1 MPQSKPASLLAS
13 LLAAGNLSSRVSAGA
28 GTSWSWGELASAS
41 EIKDRVR
48 EVGSRSILV
57 AMIDQMAAVAA
68 LIQLDGVARRIVL
81 YPPDL
86 SLEHL
91 PFVADCAQADV
102 IVTDEPALKS
112 IDSRVECI
120 VPSKGENGPGNL
132 DPSAGIE
139 SEWIL
144 LTSGTTGVPKLVVHT
159 LRSLTA
165 AIDCVAS
172 PSIVWSTFYDV
183 RRYGGLQIFLR
194 ALRGRTS
201 LVLKSVQES
210 IPDFLTRA
218 GALGVSHILGTPSH
232 WRRVLMSPSAD
243 RIAPAYVRLSGEIA
257 DQAVLNQLRSQY
269 PQARIA
275 HAFASTEAGLVFEVN
290 DCLMGCPSDAIGHN
304 RDVEMKAEDGTLK
317 VRSPGTAFRY
327 LGKEAPALK
336 DAEGFVDTGD
346 AFELRDGRY
355 YFVGRRDGMIN
366 VGGFKVH
373 PEEIEA
379 VINRHP
385 EVSMS
390 LVKAKKNPITGAL
403 VIADVVLKSRLQSV
417 DNIAHILRRDILQFC
432 REELAQYK
440 VPAAI
445 NFVPALAVA
454 QTGKLIRHA

>member
-1 MPQSKPASLLAS
+1 M
-13 LLAAGNLSSRVSAGA
+13 G
-28 GTSWSWGELASAS
+28 
-41 EIKDRVR
+41 
-48 EVGSRSILV
+48 
-57 AMIDQMAAVAA
+57 
-68 LIQLDGVARRIVL
+68 
-81 YPPDL
+81 
-86 SLEHL
+86 
-91 PFVADCAQADV
+91 
-102 IVTDEPALKS
+102 
-112 IDSRVECI
+112 
-120 VPSKGENGPGNL
+120 
-132 DPSAGIE
+132 
-139 SEWIL
+139 
-144 LTSGTTGVPKLVVHT
+144 
-159 LRSLTA
+159 
-165 AIDCVAS
+165 
-172 PSIVWSTFYDV
+172 
-183 RRYGGLQIFLR
+183 
-194 ALRGRTS
+194 
-201 LVLKSVQES
+201 
-210 IPDFLTRA
+210 
-218 GALGVSHILGTPSH
+218 
-232 WRRVLMSPSAD
+232 PSAD

-304 RDVEMKAEDGTLK
+304 HDVEMKVEDGTLK
-317 VRSPGTAFRY
+317 VRSPGTAFHY

-346 AFELRDGRY
+346 ALELRDGRY

-417 DNIAHILRRDILQFC
+417 DNIAHILRGDILQFC

-445 NFVPALAVA
+445 NFVSALAVA